1 MRGVLMELD
10 DNQLEKLMQAD
21 INMRESIAS
30 LESQI
35 SEIKTKRAQVQEALN
50 EACRTLNVTSIK
62 TNAGTL
68 SRKLKTR
75 YWTSDWPEMYKFVK
89 ENNAFE
95 LFEKRIQQSNIK
107 QFIADNPELTPP
119 GLQSTSEYTVSIL
132 KNRKKEEKS

>member
-1 MRGVLMELD
+1 MELD

-21 INMRESIAS
+21 INMRESIAT

-62 TNAGTL
+62 TKAGTL
-68 SRKLKTR
+68 TRKLKTR
-75 YWTSDWPEMYKFVK
+75 YWTSDWPEMYKFMK
-89 ENNAFE
+89 ENDALE
-95 LFEKRIQQSNIK
+95 LVEKRIQQSNIK
-107 QFIADNPELTPP
+107 QFIADNPELSPP

>member
-1 MRGVLMELD
+1 MELD

-21 INMRESIAS
+21 INMRESIAT

-68 SRKLKTR
+68 TRKLKTR
-75 YWTSDWPEMYKFVK
+75 YWTSDWPEMYKFMK
-89 ENNAFE
+89 ENDALE
-95 LFEKRIQQSNIK
+95 LVEKRIQQSNIK

>member
-1 MRGVLMELD
+1 MELD

-75 YWTSDWPEMYKFVK
+75 YWTSDWLEMYKFVK

>member
-1 MRGVLMELD
+1 MELD

>member
-1 MRGVLMELD
+1 MELD

-21 INMRESIAS
+21 INMRESIAT

-62 TNAGTL
+62 TNVGTL
-68 SRKLKTR
+68 TRKLKTR
-75 YWTSDWPEMYKFVK
+75 YWTSDWPQMYKFMK
-89 ENNAFE
+89 ENDALE
-95 LFEKRIQQSNIK
+95 LVEKRIQQSNIK
-107 QFIADNPELTPP
+107 QFIADNPELAPP

-132 KNRKKEEKS
+132 KNRSKKED